1 MHLGMR
7 GVPDAAINVR
17 GGNTERGASAEMVP
31 FFRGKEEE
39 VRTKVALMI
48 AMVVALVGSGTALAQ
63 TIGGV
68 IQCQTMPC
76 VATGNHQVL
85 FERVGDG
92 VPDKFDR
99 PGRP

>member
-1 MHLGMR
+1 
-7 GVPDAAINVR
+7 
-17 GGNTERGASAEMVP
+17 MVP

-92 VPDKFDR
+92 MPDKFDR

>member
-1 MHLGMR
+1 
-7 GVPDAAINVR
+7 
-17 GGNTERGASAEMVP
+17 MVP

>member
-1 MHLGMR
+1 M
-7 GVPDAAINVR
+7 I
-17 GGNTERGASAEMVP
+17 P
-31 FFRGKEEE
+31 FSRGKEEE

-92 VPDKFDR
+92 CPTS
-99 PGRP
+99 

>member
-1 MHLGMR
+1 
-7 GVPDAAINVR
+7 
-17 GGNTERGASAEMVP
+17 MVP

-39 VRTKVALMI
+39 VRTKVALMT

-92 VPDKFDR
+92 VR
-99 PGRP
+99 GGRRHRSG

>member
-1 MHLGMR
+1 
-7 GVPDAAINVR
+7 
-17 GGNTERGASAEMVP
+17 MVP

-76 VATGNHQVL
+76 VATGNHQML

>member
-1 MHLGMR
+1 M
-7 GVPDAAINVR
+7 
-17 GGNTERGASAEMVP
+17 
-31 FFRGKEEE
+31 
-39 VRTKVALMI
+39 RTKVALMI

>member
-1 MHLGMR
+1 
-7 GVPDAAINVR
+7 
-17 GGNTERGASAEMVP
+17 MVP

-76 VATGNHQVL
+76 VASGNHQVL